1 MTSVIDHLERTLSHM
16 YSTVQKGFHLQ
27 VSVYPFQFSFLVK
40 KAK

>member
-1 MTSVIDHLERTLSHM
+1 MTSVFDHLERTLSHM
-16 YSTVQKGFHLQ
+16 YTVQKGFYLQ